1 MAQIEAGKTYWVT
14 VESVQFQVHTIRPAA
29 IKGWWLCE
37 TANTGDRLMVPEHV
51 LTSAED
57 EKSS

>member
-14 VESVQFQVHTIRPAA
+14 VESVQFKVHAIRRAA

-37 TANTGDRLMVPEHV
+37 TANAGDRLMVPEHV
-51 LTSAED
+51 LTPEED